1 MDPVYYQH
9 ACMNCFDEQSAKL
22 TGPVI
27 SPISDCNSL
36 PYEPS
41 TSLPY
46 STNTPK
52 KRRERTT
59 FSRAQLAV
67 LEETFQ
73 KTRYP
78 DVFMREDIAYQIQLP
93 ESRIQVWFKN
103 RRAKARQQ
111 EQRILM
117 SSGESRRKKE
127 VVEQDKQFVQSV
139 VCDQASLC
147 GEYFVHKL
155 GSSVEKD
162 DAELTLENDTK
173 YETNFIAE
181 NGNFPPNQSI
191 MQCEQQFFQ
200 PNIANNCPVIFSH
213 RPVNFLSHCGNHI
226 QNCHFQPMSMVDQ
239 QQRAYTSNYAN
250 NSADHFFG
258 ENLSFICNV
267 QQQQPPIVFHPPVA
281 AYVHNHG
288 SPASMASNGSSSPS
302 FIGSHS
308 PSFQAGIAVDC
319 IQTDCYAAVLPTDGL
334 VASQSQWQYPQ
345 SEIHQYSY
353 NGYSTPEA
361 DFNRLVPTDDI
372 AYGSLV
378 EANIF

>member
-9 ACMNCFDEQSAKL
+9 ACMNCFCEQCEYPKITDAVSV
-22 TGPVI
+22 VI
-27 SPISDCNSL
+27 STNPDCNSL

-41 TSLPY
+41 TSAPF
-46 STNTPK
+46 STNK

-111 EQRILM
+111 EQRVL
-117 SSGESRRKKE
+117 SGGENRP
-127 VVEQDKQFVQSV
+127 VEQDKQSVQSA
-139 VCDQASLC
+139 VCDKGSLC
-147 GEYFVHKL
+147 GEYFIQQL
-155 GSSVEKD
+155 DNSVERD
-162 DAELTLENDTK
+162 DAELKLENDTK

-181 NGNFPPNQSI
+181 NGNFPSNQSI
-191 MQCEQQFFQ
+191 MQLWK
-200 PNIANNCPVIFSH
+200 FSKWSLPTDEH
-213 RPVNFLSHCGNHI
+213 GRSAADSLYF
-226 QNCHFQPMSMVDQ
+226 
-239 QQRAYTSNYAN
+239 NYAD
-250 NSADHFFG
+250 NSAGHFFG
-258 ENLSFICNV
+258 ENLSLNCNV
-267 QQQQPPIVFHPPVA
+267 QQQQPIVFHPPV

-288 SPASMASNGSSSPS
+288 SPASTASNGSSSPS
-302 FIGSHS
+302 FIRSHS
-308 PSFQAGIAVDC
+308 PSFQARIAADC
-319 IQTDCYAAVLPTDGL
+319 IQSDCYAAVLPTDGV

-345 SEIHQYSY
+345 REIHQYSY

-361 DFNRLVPTDDI
+361 DFNRLGHTDDI
-372 AYGSLV
+372 TYGSLV

>member
-9 ACMNCFDEQSAKL
+9 ACMNCFGEQSPKI
-22 TGPVI
+22 TGPVSAVI
-27 SPISDCNSL
+27 STIPDSL

-41 TSLPY
+41 TSVPY
-46 STNTPK
+46 SANTPK

-111 EQRILM
+111 EQRVL
-117 SSGESRRKKE
+117 SSDESRP
-127 VVEQDKQFVQSV
+127 VEQDKQSVQSV

-155 GSSVEKD
+155 DNGVEKD

-200 PNIANNCPVIFSH
+200 PNITNNRPVIFSH
-213 RPVNFLSHCGNHI
+213 SPVNFLSQCGNHI

-239 QQRAYTSNYAN
+239 QQIAYTSNYTN

-258 ENLSFICNV
+258 ENLSFNCNV
-267 QQQQPPIVFHPPVA
+267 QQQPPVVFHPPVV

-302 FIGSHS
+302 FIRSHS
-308 PSFQAGIAVDC
+308 PSFQARIAVDC
-319 IQTDCYAAVLPTDGL
+319 IQSDCYAAVLPTDGL

-345 SEIHQYSY
+345 NEIHHYSY

-361 DFNRLVPTDDI
+361 DFNRLVHTDDI
-372 AYGSLV
+372 TYGSLV

>member
-9 ACMNCFDEQSAKL
+9 GCMNCFCEQCEYPKITDAVSV
-22 TGPVI
+22 VI
-27 SPISDCNSL
+27 STNPDCNSL

-41 TSLPY
+41 TSAPF
-46 STNTPK
+46 STNK

-111 EQRILM
+111 EQRVL
-117 SSGESRRKKE
+117 SGGGENRP
-127 VVEQDKQFVQSV
+127 VEQDKQSVQSA
-139 VCDQASLC
+139 VCDKLYKGSLC
-147 GEYFVHKL
+147 GEYFIQQL
-155 GSSVEKD
+155 DNSVERD
-162 DAELTLENDTK
+162 DAELKLENDTK

-181 NGNFPPNQSI
+181 NGNFPSNQSI

-200 PNIANNCPVIFSH
+200 PNNRPVIFSH
-213 RPVNFLSHCGNHI
+213 SPVNFLSQCGNF
-226 QNCHFQPMSMVDQ
+226 QNGHFQPMSMVDQ
-239 QQRAYTSNYAN
+239 QQIAYTSNYAD
-250 NSADHFFG
+250 NSAGHFFG
-258 ENLSFICNV
+258 ENLSLNCNV
-267 QQQQPPIVFHPPVA
+267 QQQQPIVFHPPV

-288 SPASMASNGSSSPS
+288 SPASTASNGSSSPS
-302 FIGSHS
+302 FIRSHS
-308 PSFQAGIAVDC
+308 PNFQARIAVNC
-319 IQTDCYAAVLPTDGL
+319 IQSDCYAAVLPTDGV

-345 SEIHQYSY
+345 REIHQYSY

-361 DFNRLVPTDDI
+361 DFHRLGHTDDI
-372 AYGSLV
+372 TYGSLV